1 MYPVLHPDDCWFG
14 TLNDKQ
20 YFFFFFFLF
29 VITILHCLHLGRSW
43 RRGERVF
50 IAFPYLCHNVSVFMN
65 QFTIV
70 FCGGGGTQQE
80 SYLTGSE
87 EGS

>member
-1 MYPVLHPDDCWFG
+1 M
-14 TLNDKQ
+14 TSNT
-20 YFFFFFFLF
+20 FFFF
-29 VITILHCLHLGRSW
+29 CLLLQYYTASIWEGVE
-43 RRGERVF
+43 GGGGRVF

-80 SYLTGSE
+80 SYLTGSK

>member
-1 MYPVLHPDDCWFG
+1 MTSN
-14 TLNDKQ
+14 TL
-20 YFFFFFFLF
+20 FFFWPLFFFSS
-29 VITILHCLHLGRSW
+29 VITILLPPFGRSW
-43 RRGERVF
+43 GGGEGGRVF

-70 FCGGGGTQQE
+70 LCRGGGTQQE
-80 SYLTGSE
+80 SYLTGSK

>member
-1 MYPVLHPDDCWFG
+1 MTSNIIFLK
-14 TLNDKQ
+14 L
-20 YFFFFFFLF
+20 FFFFL
-29 VITILHCLHLGRSW
+29 LLQYYCLHLGRSW
-43 RRGERVF
+43 RGGRVF

-65 QFTIV
+65 RFTIV

>member
-1 MYPVLHPDDCWFG
+1 MTSNTLFFFG
-14 TLNDKQ
+14 L
-20 YFFFFFFLF
+20 YFFFL
-29 VITILHCLHLGRSW
+29 LLLQYYCLHLEGVGG
-43 RRGERVF
+43 GEGGRVF

-70 FCGGGGTQQE
+70 LCRGGGTQQE
-80 SYLTGSE
+80 SYLTGSK

>member
-1 MYPVLHPDDCWFG
+1 V
-14 TLNDKQ
+14 TSNT
-20 YFFFFFFLF
+20 YFYYIFPCCCYNAATSIWEG
-29 VITILHCLHLGRSW
+29 VG
-43 RRGERVF
+43 GGRVF

-70 FCGGGGTQQE
+70 LCGGGGTQQE
-80 SYLTGSE
+80 SYLTGSK

>member
-1 MYPVLHPDDCWFG
+1 
-14 TLNDKQ
+14 
-20 YFFFFFFLF
+20 
-29 VITILHCLHLGRSW
+29 
-43 RRGERVF
+43 
-50 IAFPYLCHNVSVFMN
+50 MN
-65 QFTIV
+65 RFTIV